1 MEPDHP
7 SAGANEVSESLLM
20 STAYAK
26 KFDCLK
32 HLLLSRIRLRRWGK
46 SFSMARS
53 SVQEEKEMS
62 VQWSIFGRGYEFL
75 RRAASSLQSP
85 FLLAVR
91 LYWGWQFMQSGW
103 GKLHNLPG
111 VTDFFTSL
119 GLPAPHFTA
128 IAISNL
134 ELFGGALLALGLG
147 SRLIGLVLTGN
158 MFMAYVTADRAALL
172 AIFSDPGKFYN
183 ADPFT
188 FLLASLLVLVFGP
201 GFFSVDRILQAIRD
215 SKQRAHD
222 GETARQRAIAI
233 AS

>member
-1 MEPDHP
+1 
-7 SAGANEVSESLLM
+7 
-20 STAYAK
+20 
-26 KFDCLK
+26 
-32 HLLLSRIRLRRWGK
+32 
-46 SFSMARS
+46 MARS
-53 SVQEEKEMS
+53 TIQEENEMS
-62 VQWSIFGRGYEFL
+62 VQWFIFGRGYQFL
-75 RRAASSLQSP
+75 RRAANSLQSP

-111 VTDFFTSL
+111 VTDFFTTL
-119 GLPAPHFTA
+119 GLPAPYFTA

-158 MFMAYVTADRAALL
+158 MFIAYVTADRPALL
-172 AIFSDPGKFYN
+172 SIFSDPGKFYN

-201 GFFSVDRILQAIRD
+201 GFFSVDRIIQAIHD
-215 SKQRAHD
+215 SKQPAHD
-222 GETARQRAIAI
+222 GETSRQRAIAI

>member
-1 MEPDHP
+1 
-7 SAGANEVSESLLM
+7 
-20 STAYAK
+20 
-26 KFDCLK
+26 
-32 HLLLSRIRLRRWGK
+32 
-46 SFSMARS
+46 
-53 SVQEEKEMS
+53 MS

>member
-1 MEPDHP
+1 
-7 SAGANEVSESLLM
+7 
-20 STAYAK
+20 
-26 KFDCLK
+26 
-32 HLLLSRIRLRRWGK
+32 
-46 SFSMARS
+46 
-53 SVQEEKEMS
+53 MS

-85 FLLAVR
+85 FLLAMR

-147 SRLIGLVLTGN
+147 SRLIGLVFTGN

-172 AIFSDPGKFYN
+172 SIFSDPGKFYN

-188 FLLASLLVLVFGP
+188 FLLASLLVLMFGP

-215 SKQRAHD
+215 SKQPAHD

>member
-1 MEPDHP
+1 
-7 SAGANEVSESLLM
+7 
-20 STAYAK
+20 
-26 KFDCLK
+26 
-32 HLLLSRIRLRRWGK
+32 
-46 SFSMARS
+46 
-53 SVQEEKEMS
+53 MS
-62 VQWSIFGRGYEFL
+62 VQWSIFGRGHEFL
-75 RRAASSLQSP
+75 RRAAGSLQST

-158 MFMAYVTADRAALL
+158 MFVAYVTADRAALL
-172 AIFSDPGKFYN
+172 SIFSDPGKFYN

-201 GFFSVDRILQAIRD
+201 GFFSVDRLLQAIRD
-215 SKQRAHD
+215 SKQPARD
-222 GETARQRAIAI
+222 GETARQRAIPI

>member
-1 MEPDHP
+1 M
-7 SAGANEVSESLLM
+7 G
-20 STAYAK
+20 
-26 KFDCLK
+26 
-32 HLLLSRIRLRRWGK
+32 
-46 SFSMARS
+46 
-53 SVQEEKEMS
+53 VQS
-62 VQWSIFGRGYEFL
+62 SIFGRGYEFL
-75 RRAASSLQSP
+75 RRAANSLQSP
-85 FLLAVR
+85 FLVAVR

-103 GKLHNLPG
+103 GKLHNLAG

-158 MFMAYVTADRAALL
+158 MFMAYVTADRPALL
-172 AIFSDPGKFYN
+172 SIFSDPGKFYN

-215 SKQRAHD
+215 SKQLAHD
-222 GETARQRAIAI
+222 GETARQRAIAV